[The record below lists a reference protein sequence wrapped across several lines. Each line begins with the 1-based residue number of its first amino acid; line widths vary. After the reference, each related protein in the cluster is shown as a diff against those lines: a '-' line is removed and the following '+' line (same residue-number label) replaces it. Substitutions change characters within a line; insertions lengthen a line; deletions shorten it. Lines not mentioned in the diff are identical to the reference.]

1 MDKELEI
8 IKEAI
13 EEKKG
18 KDIKILELEGSSLAD
33 YLVIAT
39 GSSKTN
45 IKAISEGIDK
55 KLYEAK
61 VKRLGIEGYAEG
73 EWILLDYDNII
84 VQLFNQE
91 KREFYN
97 IEEAMEI
104 KTVLYEG

>member
-1 MDKELEI
+1 MIKELEI
-8 IKEAI
+8 VREAI

-45 IKAISEGIDK
+45 IKAISEEIDK
-55 KLYEAK
+55 NLYEAK
-61 VKRLGIEGYAEG
+61 VKRLGIEGYTEG
-73 EWILLDYDNII
+73 EWILLDYDDII
-84 VQLFNQE
+84 VQLFNKE

-97 IEEAMEI
+97 IEEVMNI
-104 KTVLYEG
+104 KNILFEG